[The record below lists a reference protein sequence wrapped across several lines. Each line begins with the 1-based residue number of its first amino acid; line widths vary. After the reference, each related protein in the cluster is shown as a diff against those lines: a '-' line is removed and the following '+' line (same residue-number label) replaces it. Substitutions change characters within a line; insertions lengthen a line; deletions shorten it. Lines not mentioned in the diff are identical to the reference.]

1 MNEDMKTINKLFG
14 TLTCLGL
21 ILGLGA
27 CTDECDYTP
36 AQQVSP
42 DCVKA
47 SFVTDGGFQELNT
60 DAPKSITVT
69 VTRENTGG
77 DATVPLNVLQNDG
90 GVFQIPESVTFAAGQ
105 ATATFDIA
113 FPDAEIGLEYT
124 YSIALD
130 ADAVDPYSQ
139 NTIASNTGTIQII
152 QWDLLGT
159 GTLTCTL
166 LGGTA
171 TCNVYKASHAAWYKA
186 EAPVE
191 EGMDILFVVNDDNSV
206 TVSDQPIFTDANY
219 GTVYVNNTANGGI
232 YSAEDNIIQAALYY
246 YCSAG
251 YFGTFVETLTLP
263 AE

>member
-1 MNEDMKTINKLFG
+1 MNKIFRLGTIAVSMMLALGFSACNDEVDYIPANQVDNNCIRASFTADDDFTEVSPTGEKVL
-14 TLTCLGL
+14 TLT
-21 ILGLGA
+21 
-27 CTDECDYTP
+27 
-36 AQQVSP
+36 V
-42 DCVKA
+42 V
-47 SFVTDGGFQELNT
+47 
-60 DAPKSITVT
+60 
-69 VTRENTGG
+69 RENT
-77 DATVPLNVLQNDG
+77 DSEATIALNVLRNDENM
-90 GVFQIPESVTFAAGQ
+90 FQIPESVTFAAGQ
-105 ATATFDIA
+105 DAVSFDVTF
-113 FPDAEIGLEYT
+113 PNVEIGIEYT
-124 YSIALD
+124 YSIGLD
-130 ADAVDPYSQ
+130 ESVVDPYSQ
-139 NTIASNTGTIQII
+139 NTLATTTGTVQMI

-171 TCNVYKASHAAWYKA
+171 TCNIYKASHAMWYKA

-232 YSAEDNIIQAALYY
+232 YSAEANIIQAALYY

>member
-1 MNEDMKTINKLFG
+1 MKTINKIFG
-14 TLTCLGL
+14 VLTFSCLL
-21 ILGLGA
+21 LGMGA

-36 AQQVSP
+36 AQQVSA
-42 DCVKA
+42 DCIKA
-47 SFVTDGGFQELNT
+47 SFVTDGEFMELNT

-69 VTRENTGG
+69 VTRENTSGE
-77 DATVPLNVLQNDG
+77 ATVALNVLQNDAN
-90 GVFQIPESVTFAAGQ
+90 VFQIPESVTFAAGQ
-105 ATATFDIA
+105 ATATFEVA
-113 FPDAEIGLEYT
+113 FPEAEIGLEYT

-139 NTIASNTGTIQII
+139 NTIASTSGTIQII
-152 QWDLLGT
+152 QWNLLGT

-191 EGMDILFVVNDDNSV
+191 DGMDILFIVNDDNSV

-219 GTVYVNNTANGGI
+219 GTVYVNNTEGGGI
-232 YSAEDNIIQAALYY
+232 YSAENNIIQAAFYY

-251 YFGTFVETLTLP
+251 YFGTYVETLTLP
-263 AE
+263 TAQ